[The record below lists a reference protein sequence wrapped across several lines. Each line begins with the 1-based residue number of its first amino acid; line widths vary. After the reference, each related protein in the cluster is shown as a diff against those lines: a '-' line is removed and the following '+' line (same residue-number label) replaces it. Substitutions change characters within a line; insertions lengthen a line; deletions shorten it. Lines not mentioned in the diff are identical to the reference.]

1 MLSKLSALA
10 ALVCVVQLSAREAC
24 VRDEQQ
30 LFAKWFEHQIIL
42 QDVDPDQKHVTKNDN
57 FSTYYAKHAHEFAGI
72 KPLVNAC
79 FKQDETRII
88 PLLIAYKMRN
98 WLSKKIKKF
107 IEFLQCKNTR
117 FIDQVQNKHELRRP
131 VTQTIRTYNKFASLL
146 VADQPRDP
154 ALFAIANRMFEYCY
168 GDGFATFKQLLAKE
182 QDHQV
187 ARFLLAIMWF
197 QLVGEGWHNWHADS
211 LANIVAAART
221 GRELVYMAG
230 GNDIKAP
237 LEALVLGN
245 VKGFRIT
252 MIDPILPSQERYYAE
267 DYDWWVTGELG
278 DAMTLKINGIG
289 YRLVRSAQTVDG
301 AFDAHLSTGE
311 ICQLP
316 KSTTTWELRD
326 SKNTCLGNVVF
337 ERRYGQ
343 QHDLERSMNEVA
355 YIISFNE
362 LYFVAV
368 DKAFGGWGFEV
379 ADLPENTSFL
389 VKQLR
394 RPVPKKMVCNI
405 KYAEREPCYFIQMGS
420 DPT

>member
-10 ALVCVVQLSAREAC
+10 ALVWVVQLSAREAC

-30 LFAKWFEHQIIL
+30 LFAKWFEHQLIL
-42 QDVDPDQKHVTKNDN
+42 HDVAPAQSSTTKNDN
-57 FSTYYAKHAHEFAGI
+57 FGTYYTKHEHEFTGVR
-72 KPLVNAC
+72 PLVNVC
-79 FKQDETRII
+79 FKQEETRII
-88 PLLIAYKMRN
+88 PLLVAYKMRS

-107 IEFLQCKNTR
+107 IDFLQRKTTQ
-117 FIDQVQNKHELRRP
+117 FIDHIQNRREVGRP
-131 VTQTIRTYNKFASLL
+131 VADTIREYNKFVSLL

-168 GDGFATFKQLLAKE
+168 GDGFATFKQLLSHEK
-182 QDHQV
+182 DHQV
-187 ARFLLAIMWF
+187 ARFLLSIMWF

-230 GNDIKAP
+230 GNDIKAII
-237 LEALVLGN
+237 EALVRGN
-245 VKGFRIT
+245 VKGFRLT

-278 DAMTLKINGIG
+278 DAMTLKINGTG
-289 YRLVRSAQTVDG
+289 YRLVRTAQREDG
-301 AFDAHLSTGE
+301 TFDAHLSTGE
-311 ICQLP
+311 IKQLP

-343 QHDLERSMNEVA
+343 QHDLERSMSEVA